1 MARKKTS
8 NNGGASLSELEGLQR
23 LVVESL
29 AGEIK
34 SSISSGEPVS
44 QSTIRNALQLLRD
57 QDVRCV
63 DDTVDQLDK
72 LASLLPPLEMVDMNA
87 LSRF

>member
-8 NNGGASLSELEGLQR
+8 NARGASLSELEGLQR
-23 LVVESL
+23 LVVDSL

-34 SSISSGEPVS
+34 ASIATGEPVS

-57 QDVRCV
+57 QNVQCV

-72 LASLLPPLEMVDMNA
+72 LASLLPPLEKVDMSA

>member
-1 MARKKTS
+1 MARKKQS
-8 NNGGASLSELEGLQR
+8 NNGGASLSELEVLQR

-29 AGEIK
+29 ANEIK
-34 SSISSGEPVS
+34 ASKTTGEPVS
-44 QSTIRNALQLLRD
+44 PSTIRNALQLLRD

-72 LASLLPPLEMVDMNA
+72 LASLLPPLEKIDMA
-87 LSRF
+87 SLSRF